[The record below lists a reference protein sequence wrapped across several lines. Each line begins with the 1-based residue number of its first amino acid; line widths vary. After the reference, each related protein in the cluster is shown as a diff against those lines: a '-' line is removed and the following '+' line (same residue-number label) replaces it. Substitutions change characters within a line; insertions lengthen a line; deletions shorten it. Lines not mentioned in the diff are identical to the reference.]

1 MSAWSETSANRTATL
16 ASGAGATLISSRP
29 GRLCTVV
36 VTATGT
42 GSSPVL
48 IYDDA
53 TGTGTGT
60 VLCAIPGNAA
70 VGEVFELDMPA
81 ANGLTAVGSTNSPA
95 LTIGYR

>member
-1 MSAWSETSANRTATL
+1 MSAWIETSANKTATL
-16 ASGAGATLISSRP
+16 APGAGPTLISSRP

-42 GSSPVL
+42 GTNPVL

-53 TGTGTGT
+53 SGDGTGT
-60 VLCAIPGNAA
+60 VLCAVPGNGAA
-70 VGEVFELDMPA
+70 GEVFDLDMPA